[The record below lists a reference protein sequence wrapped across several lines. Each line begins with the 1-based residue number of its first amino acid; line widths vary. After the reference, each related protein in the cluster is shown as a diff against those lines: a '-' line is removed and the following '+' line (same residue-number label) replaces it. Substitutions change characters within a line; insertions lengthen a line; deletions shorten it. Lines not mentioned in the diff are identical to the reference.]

1 MGQCGFAFS
10 FFYEVGAGERG
21 GGVGTLCRFGFV
33 ESEGFRV

>member
-10 FFYEVGAGERG
+10 FFYEVGAGAR